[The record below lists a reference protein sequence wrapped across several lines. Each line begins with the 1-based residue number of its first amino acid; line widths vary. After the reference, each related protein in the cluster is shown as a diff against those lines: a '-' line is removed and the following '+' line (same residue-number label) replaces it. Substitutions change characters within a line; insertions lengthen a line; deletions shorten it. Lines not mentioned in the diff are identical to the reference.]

1 MATRRPRRK
10 LRQTQVH
17 DRRADRLPDN
27 AQVGVVMVDDPYALE
42 LGGQVEVI
50 RSYRDDPLAGMRA
63 RGQIEEWQL
72 MAGRRWQQLVDQA
85 QIGGIKALDPSKDAV
100 DGGRLPDPL
109 TDHQAFALRELKAVD
124 ERLGPERAA
133 LIRDILGRR
142 MTLTQVAAERGYTS
156 GYMAS
161 KLAGK
166 LRESLDDMAELF
178 GLARGLRYERERQGR
193 QAAPAYR
200 G

>member
-1 MATRRPRRK
+1 MARKRPRQRK
-10 LRQTQVH
+10 PPRNIQITH
-17 DRRADRLPDN
+17 DRRAERLPDN

-50 RSYRDDPLAGMRA
+50 RSYRDDPMAEMRT
-63 RGQIEEWQL
+63 RGHIQEWQL
-72 MAGRRWQQLVDQA
+72 LAGRRWQQLVDQA
-85 QIGGIKALDPSKDAV
+85 QIGGIKALDPGKDAV

-178 GLARGLRYERERQGR
+178 GLARGLRYERERQRR
-193 QAAPAYR
+193 QA